1 MNYNNLITDACNEF
15 NEVKFLYTVELEKDN
30 LDSESGPHT
39 VFSFVFVPLLK
50 NAIKNNDFLAMKMF
64 KYLEK
69 MENSKDI
76 NVSEVAEFTVLEE
89 IADDFSDEE
98 IVPYMGPKTLEA
110 FNLIR
115 RYIKG
120 I

>member
-1 MNYNNLITDACNEF
+1 MNYNNLITDVCNEF
-15 NEVKFLYTVELEKDN
+15 NEIKTLYTIELEKDN
-30 LDSESGPHT
+30 LDYESGPHT

-50 NAIKNNDFLAMKMF
+50 NAIKNNDILAKKMF

-69 MENSKDI
+69 MENSEDLH
-76 NVSEVAEFTVLEE
+76 VSEVAEFTVLEE
-89 IADDFSDEE
+89 IADNFSDEE
-98 IVPYMGPKTLEA
+98 VVPYMGAKTLES

-120 I
+120 M